1 MTDTAAPSYTPA
13 PSYTDP
19 ARPPRR
25 KWRLVRGVWKLLVA
39 IKDGLVLLAMLL
51 FFGLIFAALNARPGT
66 KAIKD
71 GALVLDLN
79 GSIVEQPEE
88 QAAFA
93 ALSGQSTTRQF
104 RLRDVV
110 RAIDTAR
117 TDGRV
122 KVLVL
127 DLDSFGGA
135 YPAALGEVGDA
146 LARVRA
152 SGKPVLAYATAYTDG
167 GYRLAANASEVWVNP
182 MGGTIFMGPG
192 GNQLYYK
199 GLIDKLG
206 VNAHV
211 YRVGRY
217 KSFVEPYTRADQS
230 EDAKAAS
237 TALYGTLFS
246 QWREAVAK
254 ARPKAQIAQFMTAP
268 DKVII
273 AANGNIAEANL
284 RAGIVDKLGD
294 RIAFG
299 RRVAEIAGSDDKK
312 PAGNYAS
319 ITYDTWVKA
328 NPLPTGGDSIGV
340 LTIAGEIVDGEG
352 GPGKAAGKTIEKA
365 VLDGLA
371 KKTLKAL
378 VVRVDSPGGSVLA
391 SEQIR
396 LAILEAKRQK
406 LPVVVSMGGL
416 AASGGYWVSTPAD
429 VIFAEPGTITGS
441 IGIFGVVPTFENALA
456 KIGVTSDGVK
466 TTPLSGQPDITGGT
480 TPMFDAIAQAGI
492 ENGYRAFVSRV
503 AASRKMTPAR
513 VDEIGQGRVWD
524 GGTARQIGLVDRFGT
539 LKDAIDEAAKRAKLD
554 PAKVHA
560 EYLEKKPGFLA
571 TIAQDFGNDGSDDDA
586 GGGDAFAHVA
596 ADRRQML
603 ARAVGDMKRLATSGS
618 VQARCLECGGMGPTT
633 AGFSDA
639 KLLDL
644 LLARIGF

>member
-117 TDGRV
+117 SDARV

-206 VNAHV
+206 ITTHV

-217 KSFVEPYTRADQS
+217 KSFVEPYTRTDQS
-230 EDAKAAS
+230 DDARAAS
-237 TALYGTLFS
+237 QALYGTLFD

-254 ARPKAQIAQFMTAP
+254 ARPKAQIAQFLARP
-268 DKVII
+268 DALVL
-273 AANGNIAEANL
+273 AANGDIATANL

-294 RIAFG
+294 RTAFG
-299 RRVAEIAGSDDKK
+299 KRVAAIAGADTSK
-312 PAGNYAS
+312 PAGSFNT
-319 ITYDTWVKA
+319 ITYDSWVKA
-328 NPLPTGGDSIGV
+328 NPLPTGGDAIGV
-340 LTIAGEIVDGEG
+340 LTVAGDIVDGEG
-352 GPGKAAGKTIEKA
+352 GPGTAAGKTIEKA
-365 VLDGLA
+365 MLDGLA
-371 KKTLKAL
+371 KKNLKAL

-391 SEQIR
+391 SERIR
-396 LAILEAKRQK
+396 LAILEAKK
-406 LPVVVSMGGL
+406 KGLPVVVSMGGL

-441 IGIFGVVPTFENALA
+441 IGIFGIIPTFETALA
-456 KIGVTSDGVK
+456 KIGVTTDGVK
-466 TTPLSGQPDITGGT
+466 TTPLSGQPDITAGT
-480 TPMFDAIAQAGI
+480 TPMFDTLIQAGI
-492 ENGYRAFVSRV
+492 ENGYRQFIARV
-503 AASRKMTPAR
+503 AASRHLSPAR
-513 VDEIGQGRVWD
+513 VDAIAQGRVWD

-560 EYLEKKPGFLA
+560 EYLEKPPGFLA
-571 TIAQDFGNDGSDDDA
+571 RLASDFDAGDDDTTTGSD
-586 GGGDAFAHVA
+586 AFGRIAVE
-596 ADRRQML
+596 RRQMV
-603 ARAVGDMKRLATSGS
+603 ARALAI
-618 VQARCLECGGMGPTT
+618 RYH
-633 AGFSDA
+633 
-639 KLLDL
+639 
-644 LLARIGF
+644 LALPAYAERADP

>member
-1 MTDTAAPSYTPA
+1 MTDTAAPSYA
-13 PSYTDP
+13 PSYVDP
-19 ARPPRR
+19 TRPPRR
-25 KWRLVRGVWKLLVA
+25 KWRLVRGVWKFLVA
-39 IKDGLVLLAMLL
+39 IKDALVLIAMLL

-93 ALSGQSTTRQF
+93 ALSGQSRTRQF

-110 RAIDTAR
+110 RSIDTAR
-117 TDGRV
+117 TDARV
-122 KVLVL
+122 KVVVL
-127 DLDSFGGA
+127 DLDSFSGA

-167 GYRLAANASEVWVNP
+167 GYRLAANASEIWVNP

-217 KSFVEPYTRADQS
+217 KSFVEPYIRADQS

-237 TALYGTLFS
+237 IALYGTLFG
-246 QWREAVAK
+246 QWREAIAK
-254 ARPKAQIAQFMTAP
+254 ARPKAQIAQFMSAP
-268 DKVII
+268 DKII
-273 AANGNIAEANL
+273 VAANGNIAEANL

-294 RIAFG
+294 RTAFG
-299 RRVAEIAGSDDKK
+299 RRVAEIAGSDDDK
-312 PAGNYAS
+312 PAGNYTA
-319 ITYDTWVKA
+319 IKYDAWVKA
-328 NPLPTGGDSIGV
+328 NPLPTAGDAIGV
-340 LTIAGEIVDGEG
+340 LTIAGEIVDGESG
-352 GPGKAAGKTIEKA
+352 LGKAAGKTIEKA

-429 VIFAEPGTITGS
+429 VIFAEPSTITGS
-441 IGIFGVVPTFENALA
+441 IGIFGVLPTFENALA

-492 ENGYRAFVSRV
+492 ENGYREFVARV

-513 VDEIGQGRVWD
+513 VDAIGQGRVWD

-539 LKDAIDEAAKRAKLD
+539 LKDAIDEAARRAKLD

-571 TIAQDFGNDGSDDDA
+571 TIAQDFGKDGADDDA

-618 VQARCLECGGMGPTT
+618 IQARCLECGGMGPT
-633 AGFSDA
+633 ASGLDDA